1 MAAPLKRVI
10 KDYNTL
16 TKEHIDLI
24 NEHYPN
30 GFENENL
37 VSFVTPKGQFIKA
50 LEVRTDDTIY
60 LFKIDK
66 NMKVDD
72 EENQDNEDNG
82 EFLQIEKNFDH
93 DFKREA
99 AIKIQA
105 LQRGHKTRKDY
116 AKNFQEKNSAATT
129 IVKNFRRYIAQ
140 RNFVNRQESA
150 KKEDSAANIINS
162 YFKKY
167 VTKIKEERE
176 RQKIEKQERER
187 QKSEERERQ
196 NSKETE
202 ELDIWT
208 KKLHQFLK
216 DVNENKEKH
225 PIDVRSVSA
234 PPRRPDENI
243 VPNTER
249 AVFK

>member
-72 EENQDNEDNG
+72 EENQENEG
-82 EFLQIEKNFDH
+82 AAMSEFES
-93 DFKREA
+93 FKGGGDDDIDDIGDSDDDDDDVDA
-99 AIKIQA
+99 DMADDDGGA
-105 LQRGHKTRKDY
+105 DD
-116 AKNFQEKNSAATT
+116 
-129 IVKNFRRYIAQ
+129 
-140 RNFVNRQESA
+140 
-150 KKEDSAANIINS
+150 ED
-162 YFKKY
+162 
-167 VTKIKEERE
+167 
-176 RQKIEKQERER
+176 
-187 QKSEERERQ
+187 
-196 NSKETE
+196 
-202 ELDIWT
+202 
-208 KKLHQFLK
+208 
-216 DVNENKEKH
+216 
-225 PIDVRSVSA
+225 
-234 PPRRPDENI
+234 
-243 VPNTER
+243 
-249 AVFK
+249 